1 MSERA
6 ENELPG
12 TRRPGALASLS
23 ESLSILMPEN
33 SGPES
38 GRAVVFFV
46 FSSQGAPFPIDQ
58 KPGES
63 HRQLGKQVVIGD
75 GESEMDAM
83 PKSWVG

>member
-1 MSERA
+1 MSERT
-6 ENELPG
+6 ETVE
-12 TRRPGALASLS
+12 T
-23 ESLSILMPEN
+23 EN

-38 GRAVVFFV
+38 CRVIVFFV
-46 FSSQGAPFPIDQ
+46 SSSQGAPFPINQ

-63 HRQLGKQVVIGD
+63 HRQLRKRVVIGD